1 MKNKVL
7 KLCKRLNKVTAS
19 EIAPILMITE
29 AEAREILNELVNEG
43 SLTVR
48 GDLVYFYKEIQTKP
62 TLPLFFE
69 FREQKEIELLLKC
82 FCAEVPTEKTIWI
95 TEIGINIV
103 NKFNSYFRKLIY
115 EKQLKE
121 LVKLFDNNPQM
132 AKERTFLGK
141 LVYMYY
147 YNNKVFVS
155 AKNLQNLSP
164 LKPIS
169 KNDVTEFKKV
179 YLKLTRRIYHNSM
192 YNLIHY
198 HLAEQIFRLEHSYD
212 DIYEEIKSI
221 MYNHT

>member
-29 AEAREILNELVNEG
+29 AEAREILNELVKDG

-48 GDLVYFYKEIQTKP
+48 EDLVYFYKEIQAKP
-62 TLPLFFE
+62 ILPLFFE
-69 FREQKEIELLLKC
+69 FRERNEIELILKC

-95 TEIGINIV
+95 TNLGINII

-121 LVKLFDNNPQM
+121 LVELFNKNPQI

-155 AKNLQNLSP
+155 AKKLQNLSP
-164 LKPIS
+164 SKPIT
-169 KNDVTEFKKV
+169 KNDVVEFKKV

-192 YNLIHY
+192 YNLMHY
-198 HLAEQIFRLEHSYD
+198 HIAEQIFRLEHGYD

>member
-43 SLTVR
+43 SLTIR

-132 AKERTFLGK
+132 AKPYLLLMLFGVHSQDFPCL
-141 LVYMYY
+141 L
-147 YNNKVFVS
+147 
-155 AKNLQNLSP
+155 LQ
-164 LKPIS
+164 
-169 KNDVTEFKKV
+169 
-179 YLKLTRRIYHNSM
+179 
-192 YNLIHY
+192 Y
-198 HLAEQIFRLEHSYD
+198 HLHPNIVLLRYVCDREFLPQFLFHMLFRVVKIFLKYCNQEF
-212 DIYEEIKSI
+212 
-221 MYNHT
+221 